1 MDVRTILKSIDSN
14 TILKSIDTVGIGSLW
29 NYLWIFFSEHS
40 DGEQVFFV
48 SEENSDIIFEIELED
63 R

>member
-1 MDVRTILKSIDSN
+1 MFNNLFNFTSTGVIRQ
-14 TILKSIDTVGIGSLW
+14 VSLL
-29 NYLWIFFSEHS
+29 NYMWIFFSEHS